1 VTNTCDFLLAHAR
14 PGDVAVVQAGG
25 HSFTY
30 RQLHDA
36 VAGLA
41 SELASAGLPVGSRVG
56 LVGANSFFWV
66 ASYLAV
72 LKLGH
77 VAVPLSDRSGPA
89 EVRRQVDQVGCA
101 AAFLDRRVPGNVAA
115 ALAAVLGDAP
125 VITDEAMRALPGA
138 PPPSRECDPHADAV
152 LMFTSGT
159 TARPKVVR
167 VTHANIQANT
177 ESIVGFLELRSA
189 DRILVVLPFSYCF
202 GASLLHTH
210 LRCGA
215 SLVLGGSLAFPQ
227 TVVDLTA
234 THECTELA
242 GVPSSYQLLLRAS
255 TFATRPLPSLRLL
268 QQAGGKLAPETIEGL
283 LAAKPSARL
292 YVMYGQTEAT
302 ARLAYLPPDRL
313 PQKLGSIGTAIPGVE
328 LRVLDRDGRPVGPG
342 QRGEIY
348 ARGPSI
354 SPGYLD
360 DPEGT
365 AEKFTPHGLRTGD
378 VAVVDE
384 DGFLYVVDRVDDFI
398 KSWGHRISSHE
409 IEECALR
416 LRGLD
421 AAAAVGVADPE
432 AGEAIT
438 LFVTPARG
446 ASISAQ
452 DVIAHCRSHLPKHKV
467 PRSVVL
473 VESMPLNAH
482 GKVAKR
488 RLRDLAEHGAA
499 TAASG
504 R

>member
-1 VTNTCDFLLAHAR
+1 VTNTCDFLLARAR
-14 PGDVAVVQAGG
+14 PGDVAIVEVANR
-25 HSFTY
+25 SFTY
-30 RQLHDA
+30 RQLHEA
-36 VAGLA
+36 VAALA
-41 SELASAGLPVGSRVG
+41 AELAGAGLPAGSRVG
-56 LVGANSFFWV
+56 LVGPNSFFWV

-77 VAVPLSDRSGPA
+77 VAVPLSERNGSA
-89 EVRRQVDQVGCA
+89 ELRRRVDQVGCA
-101 AAFLDRRVPGNVAA
+101 AAFLDRRVPGDVAA
-115 ALAAVLGDAP
+115 VLAAVP
-125 VITDEAMRALPGA
+125 VITDEALRALPGV
-138 PPPSRECDPHADAV
+138 PPPSRGCDPHADAV

-159 TARPKVVR
+159 TAQPKVVR

-177 ESIVGFLELRSA
+177 ESICGFLELRST
-189 DRILVVLPFSYCF
+189 DRILVVLPFSYCY

-210 LRCGA
+210 LREGA
-215 SLVLGGSLAFPQ
+215 SLVLSDSVAFPQ
-227 TVVDLTA
+227 TVVDLIE
-234 THECTELA
+234 THGCTELA

-255 TFATRPLPSLRLL
+255 TFASRPLPSLRLL
-268 QQAGGKLAPETIEGL
+268 QQAGGKMAPEIIERL
-283 LAAKPSARL
+283 LAAQPSARL

-302 ARLAYLPPDRL
+302 ARLAYVPPDRL

-328 LRVLDRDGRPVGPG
+328 LCVLDEEGRPVGPG

-365 AEKFTPHGLRTGD
+365 AEKFTPLGLRTGD
-378 VAVVDE
+378 VAVIDA
-384 DGFLYVVDRVDDFI
+384 DGFLSVVDRMDDFI

-409 IEECALR
+409 IEECALQ

-421 AAAAVGVADPE
+421 AAAAVGVADLE

-438 LFVTPARG
+438 LFVTPASS
-446 ASISAQ
+446 ASVTAH
-452 DVIAHCRSHLPKHKV
+452 DVIEHCRRHLPRHKV
-467 PRSVVL
+467 PKRVVL
-473 VESMPLNAH
+473 VESMPLNTH

-488 RLRDLAEHGAA
+488 RLRDLAEHEVA
-499 TAASG
+499 TAAFG